1 MARRRVISSA
11 MLVDEE
17 FNSLSMEA
25 QILFLRML
33 CISDDYGVVPA
44 NPFQLAAMINPSE
57 EIRKNL
63 EAILYEIIDQR
74 LGFKIQVEN
83 KPYFI
88 FKPNSFKHW
97 QAQLLS
103 RRAKSEYLRMAG
115 EEVLELFAQQLQVH
129 LEDLGRQAKTSNAE
143 VESRKQKAES
153 KEKRVAS
160 REHQAEDDT
169 VSLKSSLLGS
179 PFLAE
184 IQRQHEEDEKS

>member
-33 CISDDYGVVPA
+33 CISDDYGIVPA

-63 EAILYEIIDQR
+63 ETILYEIVDQR
-74 LGFKIQVEN
+74 LGYKFDVEN
-83 KPYFI
+83 KPFFA
-88 FKPNSFKHW
+88 FKPISFKYW

-103 RRAKSEYLRMAG
+103 RRTKSEYLRMTG
-115 EEVLELFAQQLQVH
+115 EEVLKLFTQQLQIH
-129 LEDLGRQAKTSNAE
+129 LEDFGRQAKTSEAG
-143 VESRKQKAES
+143 VESREQRAES
-153 KEKRVAS
+153 KKQFVEGKEQRAQS
-160 REHQAEDDT
+160 KDQ
-169 VSLKSSLLGS
+169 SLTGTGI
-179 PFLAE
+179 FTD
-184 IQRQHEEDEKS
+184 EELDKEMRGRK